1 MQTDTQTIVIV
12 LVITQLVISAAA
24 SLAPKLRIPAPLI
37 LVTAGIGVSLIPAV
51 PSFVIDPHLI
61 TLGLLP
67 PLLYASA
74 KSIPAMYLRRELT
87 AINYLSVVL
96 VVLSAL
102 GLGVLFAWL
111 IPGLDLGWGVA
122 LGAILSPTDAVATS
136 IIRGRGVPGRVTVIL
151 DGESLLN
158 DASALIVLRTAIVA
172 TSLGFSFWPT
182 VGSFVLSVVVAV
194 TVGVLAAHLN
204 LAIRRRVREEAV
216 NTILSF
222 TTPFAA
228 AIPAEL
234 LHGSGLVAA
243 VVAGV
248 VIGVRAPRVLPP
260 GHRLSDARNWAT
272 VEIALEGVIFLT
284 MGLQLSAIVQQV
296 TSEPAGIA
304 RGIGIAVLALVAILA
319 VRAAYVVPLF
329 WALHRR
335 SLRLQTRQA
344 EVASIQREL
353 EAGRIPDLIVRRAGR
368 WGFDLGER
376 MLRRLLKRARRYLAD
391 LDYLARQPLG
401 AREVVVM
408 TWAGMRG
415 AVTVAAAQLLPA
427 STPHRP
433 LLVFIAFS
441 VATLSLLLQGGSIGL
456 LVARLFPGGESEASV
471 RAREAERRRL
481 QTLFDDVSARVDRPE
496 GRAAKDYRLA
506 VLKAQ
511 RAALIDAADEGLFG
525 AEVLERAMRDVDIDE
540 LVLELRSGSEG
551 EHHVGEGT
559 R

>member
-1 MQTDTQTIVIV
+1 MKADTQTIVIL

-24 SLAPKLRIPAPLI
+24 SFAPRLRIPAPLI
-37 LVTAGIGVSLIPAV
+37 LVTAGICVSLIPSV
-51 PSFVIDPHLI
+51 PDFVIDPHLI

-96 VVLSAL
+96 VVLSSLAL
-102 GLGVLFAWL
+102 GAVFVWL
-111 IPGLDLGWGVA
+111 VPGLAFGWGVA

-136 IIRGRGVPGRVTVIL
+136 IIRGRGVPSRVTVIL

-182 VGSFVLSVVVAV
+182 LGSFALSVLVAV
-194 TVGVLAAHLN
+194 GIGALAAHLN

-222 TTPFAA
+222 TTPFVA

-248 VIGVRAPRVLPP
+248 VVGVRAPRVLPP

-284 MGLQLSAIVQQV
+284 MGLQLSTIVRQV
-296 TSEPAGIA
+296 TVEPAGIG
-304 RGIGIAVLALVAILA
+304 RGIVMAVLALAATLA
-319 VRAAYVVPLF
+319 VRAAYVAPLL

-335 SLRLQTRQA
+335 SQRLQARQPEFA
-344 EVASIQREL
+344 AIQREL
-353 EAGRIPDLIVRRAGR
+353 EAGRVPDSIARRAAR
-368 WGFDLGER
+368 WGFEMGER
-376 MLRRLLKRARRYLAD
+376 MVRRLLNRGRRHLAD

-401 AREVVVM
+401 LAEVTVM
-408 TWAGMRG
+408 IWAGMRG
-415 AVTVAAAQLLPA
+415 AVTVAAVQLLPP

-433 LLVFIAFS
+433 LLVFVAFS
-441 VATLSLLLQGGSIGL
+441 VATLSLLIQGGTIGL
-456 LVARLFPGGESEASV
+456 LAARLFPGGESEALV
-471 RAREAERRRL
+471 LAREAERHRI
-481 QTLFDDVSARVDRPE
+481 QTLLDDVGARIARHDGV
-496 GRAAKDYRLA
+496 AAKDYRLA

-511 RAALIDAADEGLFG
+511 RAALLDAADEGVFG
-525 AEVLERAMRDVDIDE
+525 AEALERAMRDLDIDE
-540 LVLELRSGSEG
+540 LVLELRSGSDEAR
-551 EHHVGEGT
+551 ERQT
-559 R
+559 L